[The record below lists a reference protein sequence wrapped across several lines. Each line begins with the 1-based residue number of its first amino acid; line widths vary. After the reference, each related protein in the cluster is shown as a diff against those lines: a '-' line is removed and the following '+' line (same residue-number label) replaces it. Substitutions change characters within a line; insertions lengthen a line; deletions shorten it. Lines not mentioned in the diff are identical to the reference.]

1 METVLNTCSIHCA
14 AGNTDIICRN
24 AIAVGAVLRIG
35 DLCGISLYE
44 TVIYSKVSQHPD
56 PITAVAC
63 AAADSCQGA
72 IVHNDF

>member
-14 AGNTDIICRN
+14 AGNTDIICCN

-44 TVIYSKVSQHPD
+44 TVIYSKVSSAPLD
-56 PITAVAC
+56 PITGVAR
-63 AAADSCQGA
+63 AAADSCSGS
-72 IVHNDF
+72 HRSR